1 LTKFICSLVIGI
13 SLLLIPQ
20 VAYADEVLIELTSEI
35 AYVDTVVEVN
45 GPTEYFIE
53 TTTGPRFEIAPSGIN
68 VERVAWVDSWIQLRQ
83 GEVVL
88 RQDDDGNHNSQ
99 TNYYASKLTGT
110 LDAGSYTIRATSYDY
125 IVAGQRPIGTYTL
138 SSNLIN
144 LPEVEPTPPE
154 TPPLLPNPLENQ
166 NQNPVTP
173 QPTTPIEPVVVPP
186 VVQPVQ
192 PEPIEPP
199 IIPFEPPVV
208 EEIIAPEPPMP
219 VEELPVPVEE
229 PPVPAEEP
237 PTEPEIAP
245 VEEELPPT
253 EVDTPPIEEE
263 APPTL
268 VEEPPIEA
276 EEPPPV
282 VTEESTPEEIE
293 AAVEAIIEAADGE
306 AITAEAIEEAGLT
319 LEDLPSETPVE
330 VRTDDN
336 GNAVVITA
344 EVAVALQ
351 VFDSPAEL
359 VSAIFD
365 NPGQVLTAVANI
377 GADMSDEEREES
389 EEIIVA
395 SVIAGQAAINAA
407 GMAAGTAT
415 RTSTPSSPA
424 GGPMAGNDKPKSAR
438 RRKP

>member
-1 LTKFICSLVIGI
+1 MTKFIYSFLIGI

-20 VAYADEVLIELTSEI
+20 VAYADEILIELTPEI
-35 AYVDTVVEVN
+35 AYVDTVVEVTT
-45 GPTEYFIE
+45 PTEYVIE
-53 TTTGPRFEIAPSGIN
+53 TTTGPRFEQAPDGA
-68 VERVAWVDSWIQLRQ
+68 VAERVAWVDSWLQLRQ

-88 RQDDDGNHNSQ
+88 RQDDDSNHNTQ
-99 TNYYASKLTGT
+99 TNYYASKLVGT
-110 LDAGSYTIRATSYDY
+110 LDTGTYTIRATSYDY

-138 SSNLIN
+138 SSNLID
-144 LPEVEPTPPE
+144 VA
-154 TPPLLPNPLENQ
+154 
-166 NQNPVTP
+166 PV
-173 QPTTPIEPVVVPP
+173 
-186 VVQPVQ
+186 
-192 PEPIEPP
+192 PEPAPIPEPEPLPSPEPAPVAPP
-199 IIPFEPPVV
+199 IIIDYQPVGPEPV
-208 EEIIAPEPPMP
+208 PEPPAP
-219 VEELPVPVEE
+219 AEEPPVPVEE
-229 PPVPAEEP
+229 PPTPVEEAP
-237 PTEPEIAP
+237 NEPEIAP
-245 VEEELPPT
+245 IEEEQPSVEVDIPPT
-253 EVDTPPIEEE
+253 EEE
-263 APPTL
+263 APPIP

-282 VTEESTPEEIE
+282 VTEDSTPEEIE

-365 NPGQVLTAVANI
+365 DPGQVLTAVANI

-395 SVIAGQAAINAA
+395 SVIASQAAVNAA

-415 RTSTPSSPA
+415 RIPTPSSPA
-424 GGPMAGNDKPKSAR
+424 GGPMAGNDKPKSVR

>member
-1 LTKFICSLVIGI
+1 LTKFIYSFLIGI

-20 VAYADEVLIELTSEI
+20 LAYADEVLIELTPEI
-35 AYVDTVVEVN
+35 AYVDTVVEVTT
-45 GPTEYFIE
+45 PTEYVIE

-68 VERVAWVDSWIQLRQ
+68 IERVAWVDSWIQLRQ

-88 RQDDDGNHNSQ
+88 RQDDDSNHNPQ

-110 LDAGSYTIRATSYDY
+110 LDTGSYTIRATSYDY

-144 LPEVEPTPPE
+144 LPAVEPE
-154 TPPLLPNPLENQ
+154 TPEISPLPPDPLENQ
-166 NQNPVTP
+166 NQIP
-173 QPTTPIEPVVVPP
+173 VPP
-186 VVQPVQ
+186 
-192 PEPIEPP
+192 
-199 IIPFEPPVV
+199 EPPVV
-208 EEIIAPEPPMP
+208 EVILPQPESPIEVGEPPAPVEEPPAVVEEPVIEAPEPPAEPEAPPAVEEEPPIPIEEAPPAP
-219 VEELPVPVEE
+219 VEEPPTEAEEPPVPVEE
-229 PPVPAEEP
+229 A
-237 PTEPEIAP
+237 
-245 VEEELPPT
+245 
-253 EVDTPPIEEE
+253 
-263 APPTL
+263 
-268 VEEPPIEA
+268 
-276 EEPPPV
+276 PPV

-306 AITAEAIEEAGLT
+306 AITAEAIAEAGLT
-319 LEDLPSETPVE
+319 LEDLPTQTPVE

-344 EVAVALQ
+344 EVAIALQ

-365 NPGQVLTAVANI
+365 DPGQVLTAVANI

-395 SVIAGQAAINAA
+395 SVIASQAAINAA

-415 RTSTPSSPA
+415 RIPTPSSPA
-424 GGPMAGNDKPKSAR
+424 GGPMAGNDKPKSTR
-438 RRKP
+438 KRKP

>member
-1 LTKFICSLVIGI
+1 MTRFIYSFLIGI

-20 VAYADEVLIELTSEI
+20 LAYADEVLIELTSDI
-35 AYVDTVVEVN
+35 AYVDTVVEVIA
-45 GPTEYFIE
+45 PTEYVIE
-53 TTTGPRFEIAPSGIN
+53 TTTGPRFEQAPDGA
-68 VERVAWVDSWIQLRQ
+68 VAERVAWVDSWIQLRQ

-88 RQDDDGNHNSQ
+88 RQDDDSNHNTQ
-99 TNYYASKLTGT
+99 TNYYASKLVGT
-110 LDAGSYTIRATSYDY
+110 LDTGTYTIRATSYDY

-138 SSNLIN
+138 SSNLID
-144 LPEVEPTPPE
+144 VA
-154 TPPLLPNPLENQ
+154 
-166 NQNPVTP
+166 PV
-173 QPTTPIEPVVVPP
+173 
-186 VVQPVQ
+186 
-192 PEPIEPP
+192 PEPAPIPEPEPLPSPEPAPVAPP
-199 IIPFEPPVV
+199 IIIDYQPVGPEPV
-208 EEIIAPEPPMP
+208 PEPPAP
-219 VEELPVPVEE
+219 AEE
-229 PPVPAEEP
+229 PPVPVDEP
-237 PTEPEIAP
+237 PTPVEEAPIEPEIAP
-245 VEEELPPT
+245 VEEEQPPV
-253 EVDTPPIEEE
+253 EVDIPLTDEE
-263 APPTL
+263 APPTP

-282 VTEESTPEEIE
+282 VTEDSTPEEIE

-306 AITAEAIEEAGLT
+306 AITSEAIAEAGLT
-319 LEDLPSETPVE
+319 LEDLPTQTPVE

-365 NPGQVLTAVANI
+365 DPGQVLTAVANI

-424 GGPMAGNDKPKSAR
+424 GGPMAGNDKPKSTR

>member
-1 LTKFICSLVIGI
+1 LTRFIYSFLIGI

-20 VAYADEVLIELTSEI
+20 LAYADEVLIELTPDV

-45 GPTEYFIE
+45 GPTEYVIE

-68 VERVAWVDSWIQLRQ
+68 IERVAWVDSWIQLRQ

-88 RQDDDGNHNSQ
+88 RQDDDGNHNNE
-99 TNYYASKLTGT
+99 TNYFASKLTGT
-110 LDAGSYTIRATSYDY
+110 LDTGSYTIRATSYNY

-144 LPEVEPTPPE
+144 LPEVEPEPQEPQ
-154 TPPLLPNPLENQ
+154 PLPVDPSE

-173 QPTTPIEPVVVPP
+173 EPTTPIEPVVVPP

-199 IIPFEPPVV
+199 IIPQEPPLIDDIVA
-208 EEIIAPEPPMP
+208 EEP
-219 VEELPVPVEE
+219 PVPVEE
-229 PPVPAEEP
+229 PPALAEEP

-245 VEEELPPT
+245 VEEEQPPV
-253 EVDTPPIEEE
+253 EVDIPPVEEE
-263 APPTL
+263 APP
-268 VEEPPIEA
+268 
-276 EEPPPV
+276 V
-282 VTEESTPEEIE
+282 VTEDSTPEEVE

-306 AITAEAIEEAGLT
+306 AITAEAIAEAGLT
-319 LEDLPSETPVE
+319 LEDLPSDTPVE

-344 EVAVALQ
+344 EVAIALQ

-377 GADMSDEEREES
+377 GADMSDEERKES

-395 SVIAGQAAINAA
+395 SVIASQAAINAA

-415 RTSTPSSPA
+415 RIPTPSSPA
-424 GGPMAGNDKPKSAR
+424 GGPLAGNDKPKSTR

>member
-1 LTKFICSLVIGI
+1 LTKFIYSFLIGI

-20 VAYADEVLIELTSEI
+20 LAYADEVLIELTPDI

-53 TTTGPRFEIAPSGIN
+53 TTTGPRFEQTPDGA
-68 VERVAWVDSWIQLRQ
+68 VAERVEWVDSWLQLRQ

-88 RQDDDGNHNSQ
+88 RQDDDSNHNTQ
-99 TNYYASKLTGT
+99 TNYYASKLVGT
-110 LDAGSYTIRATSYDY
+110 LDTGTYTIRATSYDY

-138 SSNLIN
+138 NSNLIN
-144 LPEVEPTPPE
+144 LPAVEPEPTPAPE
-154 TPPLLPNPLENQ
+154 PE
-166 NQNPVTP
+166 
-173 QPTTPIEPVVVPP
+173 PIPEPAPEPVAPP
-186 VVQPVQ
+186 IFIDYQ
-192 PEPIEPP
+192 PEPPP
-199 IIPFEPPVV
+199 
-208 EEIIAPEPPMP
+208 
-219 VEELPVPVEE
+219 PVEE
-229 PPVPAEEP
+229 PPAVIEEPVTEAPEPPVEPEEPPPVEEPPAPEEEAPAEAEEP
-237 PTEPEIAP
+237 PTP
-245 VEEELPPT
+245 VEE
-253 EVDTPPIEEE
+253 
-263 APPTL
+263 A
-268 VEEPPIEA
+268 
-276 EEPPPV
+276 PPV
-282 VTEESTPEEIE
+282 VTEDSTPEEVE
-293 AAVEAIIEAADGE
+293 AAVEAIIESADGE
-306 AITAEAIEEAGLT
+306 AITAEDIQEAGLT

-330 VRTDDN
+330 VRTDED

-344 EVAVALQ
+344 EVAIALQ

-365 NPGQVLTAVANI
+365 DPGQVLTAVANI
-377 GADMSDEEREES
+377 GADMSDEERKES

-424 GGPMAGNDKPKSAR
+424 GGPMAGNDKPKSIR

>member
-1 LTKFICSLVIGI
+1 MTRFIYSLAIGI

-68 VERVAWVDSWIQLRQ
+68 VERVAWVDSWLQLRQ

-88 RQDDDGNHNSQ
+88 RQDDDSNHNPQ
-99 TNYYASKLTGT
+99 TNYYASKLVGT
-110 LDAGSYTIRATSYDY
+110 LDTGIYTIRATSYDY

-138 SSNLIN
+138 SSNLID
-144 LPEVEPTPPE
+144 LPIVPE
-154 TPPLLPNPLENQ
+154 
-166 NQNPVTP
+166 
-173 QPTTPIEPVVVPP
+173 EPVEEPP
-186 VVQPVQ
+186 VVPSLP
-192 PEPIEPP
+192 PEPVSPP

-208 EEIIAPEPPMP
+208 EEIVAPEPPTL
-219 VEELPVPVEE
+219 VEEPPVPVEE
-229 PPVPAEEP
+229 PPAPAEEP

-245 VEEELPPT
+245 IEEELPPV
-253 EVDTPPIEEE
+253 EVDTPPAEEE
-263 APPTL
+263 APPAEA
-268 VEEPPIEA
+268 EEPPIEA

-282 VTEESTPEEIE
+282 VTEDSTPEEVE

-306 AITAEAIEEAGLT
+306 AITAEAIQEAGLT
-319 LEDLPSETPVE
+319 LDDLPSQTPVE

-365 NPGQVLTAVANI
+365 DPGQVLTAVANI

-415 RTSTPSSPA
+415 KTPTPSSPA
-424 GGPMAGNDKPKSAR
+424 GGPMAGNDKPKSTR

>member
-1 LTKFICSLVIGI
+1 MTKFIYSFLIGI

-20 VAYADEVLIELTSEI
+20 IAYADEVLIELTPEI

-45 GPTEYFIE
+45 GPTEYVIE
-53 TTTGPRFEIAPSGIN
+53 TTTGPRFEQAPDGA
-68 VERVAWVDSWIQLRQ
+68 VAERVAWVDSWLQLRQ

-88 RQDDDGNHNSQ
+88 RQDDDSNHNTQ
-99 TNYYASKLTGT
+99 TNYYASKLVGT
-110 LDAGSYTIRATSYDY
+110 LDTGTYTIRATSYDY

-138 SSNLIN
+138 NSNLIT
-144 LPEVEPTPPE
+144 LPT
-154 TPPLLPNPLENQ
+154 
-166 NQNPVTP
+166 
-173 QPTTPIEPVVVPP
+173 EPVVEPP
-186 VVQPVQ
+186 VAP
-192 PEPIEPP
+192 PEPPEPVSPP
-199 IIPFEPPVV
+199 IIPFEPP
-208 EEIIAPEPPMP
+208 IEPP
-219 VEELPVPVEE
+219 VVIEE
-229 PPVPAEEP
+229 PPAPAEEP
-237 PTEPEIAP
+237 PTI
-245 VEEELPPT
+245 
-253 EVDTPPIEEE
+253 IEE
-263 APPTL
+263 PTPI

-276 EEPPPV
+276 EEPPVPVEEAPVEAEEPPVEEEAPPTPVEEAPPV
-282 VTEESTPEEIE
+282 VTEESTPEEVE

-306 AITAEAIEEAGLT
+306 AITTEAIAEAGLT
-319 LEDLPSETPVE
+319 IEDLPSDTPIE

-344 EVAVALQ
+344 EVAIALQ

-365 NPGQVLTAVANI
+365 DPGQVLTAVANI

-395 SVIAGQAAINAA
+395 SVIASQAAINAT

-415 RTSTPSSPA
+415 RTTTPSSPA
-424 GGPMAGNDKPKSAR
+424 GGPMAGNDKPKSTR

>member
-1 LTKFICSLVIGI
+1 LTRFIYSFLIGI

-20 VAYADEVLIELTSEI
+20 LAYADEVLIELTPDV

-45 GPTEYFIE
+45 GPTEYVIE

-68 VERVAWVDSWIQLRQ
+68 TERVAWVDSWIQLRQ

-88 RQDDDGNHNSQ
+88 RQDDDSNHNPQ

-110 LDAGSYTIRATSYDY
+110 LDTGSYTIRATSYDY

-138 SSNLIN
+138 SSNLID
-144 LPEVEPTPPE
+144 VA
-154 TPPLLPNPLENQ
+154 
-166 NQNPVTP
+166 PV
-173 QPTTPIEPVVVPP
+173 
-186 VVQPVQ
+186 
-192 PEPIEPP
+192 PEPAPIPEPEPLPSPEPAPIPEPEPAPIPEPAPVAPP
-199 IIPFEPPVV
+199 IIIDYQPVGPEPVPEPPAPVEEPPTPVV
-208 EEIIAPEPPMP
+208 EEPVIEAPEPPAEP
-219 VEELPVPVEE
+219 EAPPAVEEEPPISVEEAPPAPVEE
-229 PPVPAEEP
+229 PPVP
-237 PTEPEIAP
+237 
-245 VEEELPPT
+245 VEE
-253 EVDTPPIEEE
+253 
-263 APPTL
+263 A
-268 VEEPPIEA
+268 
-276 EEPPPV
+276 PPV
-282 VTEESTPEEIE
+282 VTEQSTPEEVE

-306 AITAEAIEEAGLT
+306 AITAEDIEEAGLT
-319 LEDLPSETPVE
+319 LEDLPSDTPVE
-330 VRTDDN
+330 VRTDDS

-344 EVAVALQ
+344 EVAIALQ

-365 NPGQVLTAVANI
+365 DPGQVLTAVANI

-424 GGPMAGNDKPKSAR
+424 GGPMAGNDKPKSTR

>member
-1 LTKFICSLVIGI
+1 LTRFIYSFLIGI

-20 VAYADEVLIELTSEI
+20 LAYADEVLIELTPEI
-35 AYVDTVVEVN
+35 AYVDTVIEVN
-45 GPTEYFIE
+45 GPTEYVIE

-68 VERVAWVDSWIQLRQ
+68 TERVAWVDSWIQLRQ

-88 RQDDDGNHNSQ
+88 SQDDDSNHNPQ

-110 LDAGSYTIRATSYDY
+110 LDTGSYTIRATSYDY
-125 IVAGQRPIGTYTL
+125 IVAAQRPVGTYTL

-144 LPEVEPTPPE
+144 LPEVEPVPPE
-154 TPPLLPNPLENQ
+154 TPPLPPDPLQ
-166 NQNPVTP
+166 NQIQIP
-173 QPTTPIEPVVVPP
+173 VPP
-186 VVQPVQ
+186 EPPAIEVILPQ
-192 PEPIEPP
+192 PEPPIEVA
-199 IIPFEPPVV
+199 EP
-208 EEIIAPEPPMP
+208 
-219 VEELPVPVEE
+219 PVPVEE
-229 PPVPAEEP
+229 PPAVVEEPVIEAPEP
-237 PTEPEIAP
+237 PTEPE
-245 VEEELPPT
+245 
-253 EVDTPPIEEE
+253 
-263 APPTL
+263 APPAV
-268 VEEPPIEA
+268 VEEPPIPIEEA
-276 EEPPPV
+276 PPAPVEEPPVPVEVAPPV
-282 VTEESTPEEIE
+282 VTEQSTPEEVE

-306 AITAEAIEEAGLT
+306 AITAEAITEAGLT
-319 LEDLPSETPVE
+319 LEDLPAQTQVE

-344 EVAVALQ
+344 EVAIALQ

-365 NPGQVLTAVANI
+365 DPGQVLTAVANI

-395 SVIAGQAAINAA
+395 SVIASQAAINAA

-415 RTSTPSSPA
+415 RIPTPSSPA
-424 GGPMAGNDKPKSAR
+424 GGPMAGNDKPKSTR

>member
-1 LTKFICSLVIGI
+1 LTRFIYSFLIGI

-20 VAYADEVLIELTSEI
+20 LAYADEVLIELTPDV

-45 GPTEYFIE
+45 GPTEYVIE

-68 VERVAWVDSWIQLRQ
+68 IERVAWVDSWIQLRQ

-88 RQDDDGNHNSQ
+88 RQDDDSNHNPQ

-110 LDAGSYTIRATSYDY
+110 LDTGTYTIRATSYDY

-138 SSNLIN
+138 SSNLID
-144 LPEVEPTPPE
+144 VA
-154 TPPLLPNPLENQ
+154 
-166 NQNPVTP
+166 PV
-173 QPTTPIEPVVVPP
+173 
-186 VVQPVQ
+186 
-192 PEPIEPP
+192 PEPAPIPEPEPLPSPEPAPIPEPEPAPIPEPAPVAPP
-199 IIPFEPPVV
+199 IIIDYQPVGPEPV
-208 EEIIAPEPPMP
+208 PEPPA
-219 VEELPVPVEE
+219 PVEE
-229 PPVPAEEP
+229 PPTPVVEEPVIEAPEP
-237 PTEPEIAP
+237 PTEPEAP
-245 VEEELPPT
+245 PAVEEES
-253 EVDTPPIEEE
+253 PIPVEE
-263 APPTL
+263 APPA
-268 VEEPPIEA
+268 PA
-276 EEPPPV
+276 EEAPIPVEVSPPV
-282 VTEESTPEEIE
+282 VTEQSTPEEVE

-306 AITAEAIEEAGLT
+306 AITAEAIAEAGLT
-319 LEDLPSETPVE
+319 LEDLPSSTPVE

-365 NPGQVLTAVANI
+365 DPGQVLTAVANI

>member
-35 AYVDTVVEVN
+35 AYVDTVVEVTT
-45 GPTEYFIE
+45 PTEYVIE

-68 VERVAWVDSWIQLRQ
+68 IERVAWVDSWIQLRQ

-88 RQDDDGNHNSQ
+88 RQDDDGNHNPQ

-110 LDAGSYTIRATSYDY
+110 LDTGSYTIRATSYDY

-154 TPPLLPNPLENQ
+154 ISPLPPDPLE

-173 QPTTPIEPVVVPP
+173 EPTTPIEPVVVPP

-199 IIPFEPPVV
+199 IIPQEPPLV
-208 EEIIAPEPPMP
+208 EDIVAEEPPI
-219 VEELPVPVEE
+219 PVEE
-229 PPVPAEEP
+229 PPTPVEEP

-263 APPTL
+263 APPTP

-282 VTEESTPEEIE
+282 VTEESTLEEIE

-319 LEDLPSETPVE
+319 LEDLPSDTPVE
-330 VRTDDN
+330 IRTDDD

-365 NPGQVLTAVANI
+365 DPGQVLTAVANI

>member
-1 LTKFICSLVIGI
+1 LTRFIYSFLIGI

-20 VAYADEVLIELTSEI
+20 LAYADEVLIELTPDV

-45 GPTEYFIE
+45 GPTEYVIE

-68 VERVAWVDSWIQLRQ
+68 IERVAWVDSWLQLRQ

-99 TNYYASKLTGT
+99 TNYWASRLTGNAAPGT
-110 LDAGSYTIRATSYDY
+110 YTIRATSYDY
-125 IVAGQRPIGTYTL
+125 IVANQRPIGTYTL
-138 SSNLIN
+138 SSNLI
-144 LPEVEPTPPE
+144 LPPP
-154 TPPLLPNPLENQ
+154 P
-166 NQNPVTP
+166 
-173 QPTTPIEPVVVPP
+173 PVVVA
-186 VVQPVQ
+186 
-192 PEPIEPP
+192 PEPSTTVVPP
-199 IIPFEPPVV
+199 IIIDYQPVG
-208 EEIIAPEPPMP
+208 PEPVPEP
-219 VEELPVPVEE
+219 PVPVEE
-229 PPVPAEEP
+229 PPTPVVEEPVIEAPEP
-237 PTEPEIAP
+237 PTEPE
-245 VEEELPPT
+245 
-253 EVDTPPIEEE
+253 
-263 APPTL
+263 APPAV
-268 VEEPPIEA
+268 VEEPPIPIEEA
-276 EEPPPV
+276 PPAPVEEAPIPV
-282 VTEESTPEEIE
+282 EEAPAVITEQSTPEEIE

-306 AITAEAIEEAGLT
+306 AVTVETIAAAGLT
-319 LEDLPSETPVE
+319 LEDLPSNTPVE

-344 EVAVALQ
+344 EVAIALQ

-395 SVIAGQAAINAA
+395 SVIASQAAINAA
-407 GMAAGTAT
+407 GMAACTAT
-415 RTSTPSSPA
+415 RIPTPSSPA
-424 GGPMAGNDKPKSAR
+424 GGPMAGNDKPKSTR

>member
-68 VERVAWVDSWIQLRQ
+68 IERVAWVDSWIQLRQ
-83 GEVVL
+83 GEVVI
-88 RQDDDGNHNSQ
+88 RQDDDSNHNSQ

-110 LDAGSYTIRATSYDY
+110 LDTGSYTIRATSYDY

-154 TPPLLPNPLENQ
+154 ILPLPPDPLENQ

-173 QPTTPIEPVVVPP
+173 EPTTPIEPVVVPP

-199 IIPFEPPVV
+199 IIPQEPPLIEDIVA
-208 EEIIAPEPPMP
+208 EEPPI
-219 VEELPVPVEE
+219 PVEE
-229 PPVPAEEP
+229 PPTPAEEP

-245 VEEELPPT
+245 VEEELPLT

-263 APPTL
+263 APPTP

-306 AITAEAIEEAGLT
+306 AITAEAITEAGLT
-319 LEDLPSETPVE
+319 LEDLPAQTQVE
-330 VRTDDN
+330 VRTDDD

-344 EVAVALQ
+344 EVAIALQ

-365 NPGQVLTAVANI
+365 DPGQVLTAVANI

-424 GGPMAGNDKPKSAR
+424 GGPMAGNDKPKSTR

>member
-1 LTKFICSLVIGI
+1 MTRFIYSLAIGI

-68 VERVAWVDSWIQLRQ
+68 IERVAWVDSWIQLRQ

-88 RQDDDGNHNSQ
+88 RQDDDSNHNSQ
-99 TNYYASKLTGT
+99 TNYYASKLVGT
-110 LDAGSYTIRATSYDY
+110 LDTGIYTIRATSYDY

-138 SSNLIN
+138 SSNLID
-144 LPEVEPTPPE
+144 L
-154 TPPLLPNPLENQ
+154 
-166 NQNPVTP
+166 
-173 QPTTPIEPVVVPP
+173 PTTPLEPVEEPP
-186 VVQPVQ
+186 VVPSLP
-192 PEPIEPP
+192 PEPVSPP

-208 EEIIAPEPPMP
+208 EEIVAPEPPTP
-219 VEELPVPVEE
+219 VEEPPVPVEE

-237 PTEPEIAP
+237 PSEPEIAP
-245 VEEELPPT
+245 VEEELPPV
-253 EVDTPPIEEE
+253 EVDTPPAEEE
-263 APPTL
+263 APPAEA
-268 VEEPPIEA
+268 EEPPIEA
-276 EEPPPV
+276 EEPPSV
-282 VTEESTPEEIE
+282 VTEDSTPEEVE

-306 AITAEAIEEAGLT
+306 AITAEAIQEAGLT
-319 LEDLPSETPVE
+319 LEDLPSDTPVE
-330 VRTDDN
+330 VRTDNN

-365 NPGQVLTAVANI
+365 DPGQVLTAVANI

-415 RTSTPSSPA
+415 RTPTPSSPA
-424 GGPMAGNDKPKSAR
+424 GGPMAGNDKPKSTR

>member
-1 LTKFICSLVIGI
+1 MTKFICSLVIGI
-13 SLLLIPQ
+13 SLLFIPTPARAED
-20 VAYADEVLIELTSEI
+20 VIINLDATT
-35 AYVDTVVEVN
+35 AYVDVVVN
-45 GPTEYFIE
+45 IDTSTAYVIT
-53 TTTGPRFEIAPSGIN
+53 TTTGPRTEIVDSVT
-68 VERVAWVDSWIQLRQ
+68 VERVAWVDSWITLYR
-83 GEVVL
+83 GVAVDSGTVIA
-88 RQDDDGNHNSQ
+88 QDDDSNHNSQ
-99 TNYYASKLTGT
+99 TNYFASALSGT
-110 LDAGSYTIRATSYDY
+110 LTPDTYTIRATSYDY

-138 SSNLIN
+138 SSNLI
-144 LPEVEPTPPE
+144 
-154 TPPLLPNPLENQ
+154 
-166 NQNPVTP
+166 
-173 QPTTPIEPVVVPP
+173 PP
-186 VVQPVQ
+186 VVDTNTVVVDGSTVTVDTSTPVA
-192 PEPIEPP
+192 PTPAPEPP
-199 IIPFEPPVV
+199 IVAPEPPPVIYIPPVIEPEPPVV
-208 EEIIAPEPPMP
+208 
-219 VEELPVPVEE
+219 VEELP
-229 PPVPAEEP
+229 
-237 PTEPEIAP
+237 
-245 VEEELPPT
+245 
-253 EVDTPPIEEE
+253 TP
-263 APPTL
+263 

-276 EEPPPV
+276 LEPPTEPEQPPVVVEEPPIPVEEAPPAPVEEAPVLVEEAPPV
-282 VTEESTPEEIE
+282 VTEDSTPEEVE

-319 LEDLPSETPVE
+319 LEDLPSSTPVE

-365 NPGQVLTAVANI
+365 NPEQVLTAVANI

-424 GGPMAGNDKPKSAR
+424 GGPMAGNDKPKSVR